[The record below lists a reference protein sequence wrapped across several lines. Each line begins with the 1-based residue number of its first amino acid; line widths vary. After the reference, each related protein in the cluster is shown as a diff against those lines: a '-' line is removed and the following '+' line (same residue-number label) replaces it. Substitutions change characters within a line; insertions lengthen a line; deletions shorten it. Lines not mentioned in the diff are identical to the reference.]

1 MLYVLRSVKRRTNVE
16 TAFVRLRLNINNH
29 AFRHTVMRL
38 GIEAVHK
45 TSTSE
50 REFSENRLSE
60 SNSLLGDSNELQR
73 ALFQFVNRSK

>member
-1 MLYVLRSVKRRTNVE
+1 MMYVLRSVKRTTYVE
-16 TAFVRLRLNINNH
+16 TAFVRLRLNISNH

-38 GIEAVHK
+38 GIEDVHK

-60 SNSLLGDSNELQR
+60 SNSLLGHANKL
-73 ALFQFVNRSK
+73 LHLCH